1 MKKIYLLVSI
11 LIIGI
16 AVSACQPKT
25 FKNKYK
31 SVIMS
36 SNEIIDDLV
45 KSIGGNFIETSIAM
59 RKGNDPH
66 SYTATEKDIIRITDS
81 SLIIYNGGNLEG
93 RLEWALSKIGNITP
107 AVSIIDCLPKDK
119 LIYDKD
125 KNDNNETVNPHFWH
139 DPLLWKTAAHFIA
152 DNLASMNNVNQQ
164 IYFQNEEMFLYI
176 LDRLNSYIQEQVKKI
191 PEEKRVI
198 VTEHDAFAYFG
209 RAYGFETLYLQGAST
224 SSEVSSAD
232 INDLADVL
240 IEKNVTTLFLEATLP
255 DKNIRLL
262 QSTLKAR
269 GHFVKIGGTLYSDTL
284 GYNNNYEAMMRH
296 NIDTIVDA
304 LSSK

>member
-1 MKKIYLLVSI
+1 MKKLYIIVSI
-11 LIIGI
+11 LITCFII
-16 AVSACQPKT
+16 SACQPKT
-25 FKNKYK
+25 VKNKYK

-45 KSIGGNFIETSIAM
+45 KSIGSNFIETSIAM

-81 SLIIYNGGNLEG
+81 SLIIYNGGSLEG

-107 AVSIIDCLPKDK
+107 AISIIDCLPKDK
-119 LIYDKD
+119 IIYDKD
-125 KNDNNETVNPHFWH
+125 KNDGKDTINPHFWH
-139 DPLLWKTAAHFIA
+139 DPSLWKIAAHFIA
-152 DNLASMNNVNQQ
+152 DNLASMNDVNQQ
-164 IYFQNEEMFLYI
+164 IYFQNEEVLLYI
-176 LDRLNSYIQEQVKKI
+176 LERLNNYIKEQVKKI
-191 PEEKRVI
+191 PVENRVI

-209 RAYGFETLYLQGAST
+209 RAYGFETYFLQGAST
-224 SSEVSSAD
+224 SSEISSAD
-232 INDLADVL
+232 INNLADIL

-255 DKNIRLL
+255 DKNLRLL

-296 NIDTIVDA
+296 NIDTIVSA